1 MGTTTSDRLLRAA
14 GFALSALVAAAVPA
28 MAQVQPPARPVAPA
42 TPGPQ
47 PGRPAGTQGPLTGRP
62 APTGPAVTSTGISA
76 PTDYVIGPD
85 DVLGIVFWRD
95 AEMSGDVTVRPDGMI
110 TLPLLRDIK
119 AAGLRPDELRAKIV
133 EAAAKLIEDP
143 NVSVV
148 VRQINSRN
156 VFITGQVLRP
166 GGYPVSG
173 QMTVLQ
179 LISIA
184 GGLTEFA
191 NGKAIITRADGG
203 NNKPAEFN
211 YNDVA
216 KGKKMEQNIVLKP
229 GDTIIVR

>member
-1 MGTTTSDRLLRAA
+1 MGTTTSYRLRAA
-14 GFALSALVAAAVPA
+14 VFALSGFVAASPA
-28 MAQVQPPARPVAPA
+28 LAQTQPPARPTTPA
-42 TPGPQ
+42 TQGP
-47 PGRPAGTQGPLTGRP
+47 PTGRPAQPGTQGPLTGRP
-62 APTGPAVTSTGISA
+62 AQTGPAVTSTGIST

-95 AEMSGDVTVRPDGMI
+95 ADMSGDVTVRPDGMI
-110 TLPLLRDIK
+110 TLPLLQDIK

-143 NVSVV
+143 NVSVT

-156 VFITGQVLRP
+156 VFIVGQVVRP

-173 QMTVLQ
+173 QMTVMQ
-179 LISIA
+179 MIAIA

-191 NGKAIITRADGG
+191 DGKAVITRPGTATQ
-203 NNKPAEFN
+203 KPFEFN
-211 YNDVA
+211 YNDVS
-216 KGKKMEQNIVLKP
+216 KGKKMEQNIILKP

>member
-1 MGTTTSDRLLRAA
+1 MGTTTSHRLWTAA
-14 GFALSALVAAAVPA
+14 IALSGLVAAAPA
-28 MAQVQPPARPVAPA
+28 LAQTQPPARPAAPGA
-42 TPGPQ
+42 QAPSTI
-47 PGRPAGTQGPLTGRP
+47 RPVGQGPSTGRP
-62 APTGPAVTSTGISA
+62 AQTGPAVTSTGISA

-95 AEMSGDVTVRPDGMI
+95 ADMTGDVTVRPDGMI
-110 TLPLLRDIK
+110 TLPLLQDIK
-119 AAGLRPDELRAKIV
+119 AAGLKPDELRAKIV

-143 NVSVV
+143 NVSVT

-156 VFITGQVLRP
+156 VFITGQVVRP

-191 NGKAIITRADGG
+191 DGKAIITRADNG
-203 NNKPAEFN
+203 NKKPAEFN

-229 GDTIIVR
+229 GDTVIVR